1 LVGDGA
7 GFSATTVSCIIVVD
21 AQHAAGAITAS
32 RTTV

>member
-1 LVGDGA
+1 LTDDA
-7 GFSATTVSCIIVVD
+7 TGFSATTVSFVVVVE